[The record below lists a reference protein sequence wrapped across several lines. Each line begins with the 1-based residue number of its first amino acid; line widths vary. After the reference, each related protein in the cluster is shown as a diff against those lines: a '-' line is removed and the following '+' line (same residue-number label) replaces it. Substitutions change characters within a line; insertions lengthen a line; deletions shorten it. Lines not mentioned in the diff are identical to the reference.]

1 MDNTQRGILKTVL
14 LVVGLIALVVTAF
27 VYTMTQ
33 PRIMSVKE
41 LVNNG
46 AITYEEPKP
55 IEDFQLVAHTGE
67 PFTKDDLT
75 GQWTLLFFG
84 FTHCG
89 GFCPATLALL
99 DSFHGQLDSKVRE
112 QTQVVMVSVDPARDT
127 PEVLS
132 EYMSHFNPDFI
143 GVTGD
148 FLPIKLLA
156 NQFYIGFQKS
166 SVHGDHYE
174 VDHGEQIA
182 LVNPKGEYH
191 GFFRPPFT
199 LARLKT
205 TYQSIVLSSK

>member
-14 LVVGLIALVVTAF
+14 VVVALIALVVTAF

-46 AITYEEPKP
+46 AITFEEPRT

-67 PFTKDDLT
+67 AFTKEDLT

-99 DSFHGQLDSKVRE
+99 DSLYGQLEPEIRK

-127 PEVLS
+127 PQVLAEYVPRFNS
-132 EYMSHFNPDFI
+132 EFV

-166 SVHGDHYE
+166 SVEGDHYE

-182 LVNPKGEYH
+182 LINPQGDYQ

-205 TYQSIVLSSK
+205 TYQSIVISH